1 MSLIHW
7 IEVEIAKIQSDDGI
21 ISENEIK
28 TTGDA
33 KSDPLAIYDRC
44 STDDCMDKQSVG
56 VFRSTVQVTDNERL
70 LAQKTGYLKK

>member
-7 IEVEIAKIQSDDGI
+7 MEVEIAKIQSDNGI

-33 KSDPLAIYDRC
+33 KCDPLANCDRC
-44 STDDCMDKQSVG
+44 LTDDCMRKQSVG
-56 VFRSTVQVTDNERL
+56 VFRSTVQVTDNERF
-70 LAQKTGYLKK
+70 LAQKTCYLKK